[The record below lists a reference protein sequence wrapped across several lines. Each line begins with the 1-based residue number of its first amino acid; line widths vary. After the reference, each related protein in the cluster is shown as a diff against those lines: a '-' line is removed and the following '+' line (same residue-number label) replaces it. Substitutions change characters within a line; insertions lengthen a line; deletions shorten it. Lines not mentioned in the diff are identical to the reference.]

1 MTNHWT
7 RFFPLVKY
15 LRQAFLLASNHTN
28 SNSSS
33 SVTEGVG
40 NISSNHTLPSTIST
54 TKHDTQSTQQ
64 VSFNLGKVL
73 AMHGDFSF
81 ITPVNPIDRF
91 LNRTLGGGVTLDVG
105 CYLVELALLAACDHG
120 QSQQLHGLQMSS
132 SSDSKRRLMKYL
144 RPEAV
149 VATGHGVYH
158 GVSYPVDV
166 ESSFSL
172 RWGGGPDGVDVC
184 VVESDHD
191 DVNGK
196 TGKRQLEKAIT
207 CGESSSQKRKM
218 QSSQE
223 EFTMIAT
230 FQASFRR
237 PSTFEVEYTFERGRI
252 LIHGPGN
259 CPSEMTVYEYEQPY
273 GPVFRETKITFPL
286 PILSDAVLRYGQS
299 NYPRAEG
306 FAYVIDEIEKCMA
319 EKGVPGRRD
328 GRQIN
333 GRCLGLRENTVE
345 EQLVTVGTFFVVVSR
360 QNAPNGVTDEDNSC
374 NSLFL
379 ILAEVTEKVLTKLGY
394 FGR

>member
-15 LRQAFLLASNHTN
+15 LRQAFLL
-28 SNSSS
+28 SS
-33 SVTEGVG
+33 G
-40 NISSNHTLPSTIST
+40 NFSSNQTVPSTAPT
-54 TKHDTQSTQQ
+54 AKHHTQSTQQ
-64 VSFNLGKVL
+64 IFFNLGKVL

-81 ITPVNPIDRF
+81 ITPVSPTDRF

-105 CYLVELALLAACDHG
+105 CYLVELALLAAYDHG
-120 QSQQLHGLQMSS
+120 QSQQSRNGVQMSS
-132 SSDSKRRLMKYL
+132 SGDSKRRLMKYL
-144 RPEAV
+144 RPEDV

-191 DVNGK
+191 DVNSK
-196 TGKRQLEKAIT
+196 TGKRQLGNTIT
-207 CGESSSQKRKM
+207 CGESSNQKRKK
-218 QSSQE
+218 SSEE

-252 LIHGPGN
+252 LLHGPGN
-259 CPSEMTVYEYEQPY
+259 CPSEMTVYEYEQPF

-328 GRQIN
+328 GRRMN
-333 GRCLGLRENTVE
+333 GRCLDLTENTVE
-345 EQLVTVGTFFVVVSR
+345 EQLVTVGAFFVGVSLR
-360 QNAPNGVTDEDNSC
+360 IASNGVTDDDNSFT
-374 NSLFL
+374 SLFL
-379 ILAEVTEKVLTKLGY
+379 ILAEITEKVLTKLGY

>member
-1 MTNHWT
+1 
-7 RFFPLVKY
+7 
-15 LRQAFLLASNHTN
+15 
-28 SNSSS
+28 
-33 SVTEGVG
+33 
-40 NISSNHTLPSTIST
+40 
-54 TKHDTQSTQQ
+54 
-64 VSFNLGKVL
+64 
-73 AMHGDFSF
+73 MHGDFSF
-81 ITPVNPIDRF
+81 ITPVSPTDRF

-105 CYLVELALLAACDHG
+105 CYLVELALLAAYDHG
-120 QSQQLHGLQMSS
+120 QSQQSRNGVQMSS
-132 SSDSKRRLMKYL
+132 SGDSKRRLMKYL
-144 RPEAV
+144 RPEDV

-191 DVNGK
+191 DVNSK
-196 TGKRQLEKAIT
+196 TGKRQLGNTIT
-207 CGESSSQKRKM
+207 CGESSNQKRKK
-218 QSSQE
+218 SSEE

-252 LIHGPGN
+252 LLHGPGN
-259 CPSEMTVYEYEQPY
+259 CPSEMTVYEYEQPF

-328 GRQIN
+328 GRRMN
-333 GRCLGLRENTVE
+333 GRCLDLTENTVE
-345 EQLVTVGTFFVVVSR
+345 EQLVTVGAFFVGVSLR
-360 QNAPNGVTDEDNSC
+360 IASNGVTDDDNSFT
-374 NSLFL
+374 SLFL
-379 ILAEVTEKVLTKLGY
+379 ILAEITEKVLTKLGY